1 MANIV
6 IVESPAKATTIKGY
20 LGSNYKVVASK
31 GHVRDLPK
39 SKLGVDV
46 EHNFAPTYINIRGK
60 GDLINDLKKEAKKAD
75 NIFLA
80 TDPDREGEAISWH
93 LATVLG
99 IPANKAKRVTF
110 NEITKNAVK
119 AAIKSPR
126 TIDMNL
132 VNSQQARRILD
143 RIVGYKISPFLW
155 KNLKSGLSAGRV
167 QSVATR
173 LIVER
178 EEDIRAFVP
187 EEYWNITANLLNSKK
202 KSFDAKFQGDE
213 KNKIE
218 LSNEEETQ
226 EILKNLENAQYVV
239 KTIKKG
245 TKYKAPAPPFI
256 TSTLQQEANKR
267 YSFQSNRTMKA
278 AQELYEGL
286 SLGKGEEHGL
296 ITYMRT
302 DSLRIS
308 NEARDAVREYI
319 LDKYGK
325 EYYPENAREYKS
337 KKNAQDAH
345 EAIRPSNMEYEP
357 DKIKKSL
364 TDDQYKI
371 YKLIWDRFVA
381 SQMQSAVLDTINV
394 DIAANGY
401 IFKASGY
408 SIKFPGFM
416 SAYEEIAEENGEN
429 GKAGDKE
436 SDEEPETLGKKETKL
451 PELKEGEILTLNKLT
466 PSQHFT
472 QPPPR
477 YTEASLI
484 KSLEEQGIGRP
495 STYAPTLTTIIQ
507 RGYIERESKML
518 KPTPLGE
525 VTTNIMKNNFEDIV
539 DYGFTAKI
547 EDDFDNIED
556 GKVDYIIILRKF
568 YDGFEKTLEE
578 AEENIG
584 KEEIVIPDTEIDY
597 ACENCGQKL
606 IVKNGRFGKFAACPN
621 YPECKFTLRLDRD
634 GNIVNKKDENAE
646 IQKTDLKC
654 DLCGSEMVI
663 RKGKYGSFY
672 ACSNYPKCK
681 NTKPINAEIENVSC
695 PMCKSKILKKRGK
708 KMYFYSCEKYP
719 ECSFSSW
726 DMPVEKK
733 CPKCKSMMLQK
744 RSKNKI
750 TLYCYDKECGYS
762 EQVEQVEE
770 QAEE

>member
-6 IVESPAKATTIKGY
+6 IVESPAKANTIKGY

-31 GHVRDLPK
+31 GHIRDLPK
-39 SKLGVDV
+39 SKLGVDI
-46 EHNFAPTYINIRGK
+46 EHDFDPTYINIRGK

-93 LATVLG
+93 LAAVLG
-99 IPANKAKRVTF
+99 IPESKAKRIVF

-119 AAIKSPR
+119 AAIKKPR
-126 TIDMNL
+126 NIDMNL

-155 KNLKSGLSAGRV
+155 KKLKSGLSAGRV

-178 EEDIRAFVP
+178 EEEIRIFIPV
-187 EEYWNITANLLNSKK
+187 EYWNITANLFNSKK
-202 KSFDAKFQGDE
+202 KSFDAKFHGDE

-218 LSNEEETQ
+218 LNNEEETNAV
-226 EILKNLENAQYVV
+226 LKNLENAKYIV

-245 TKYKAPAPPFI
+245 TKNRHPVPPFI
-256 TSTLQQEANKR
+256 TSTLQQEANRR
-267 YSFQSNRTMKA
+267 YNFQSNRTMKT

-286 SLGKGEEHGL
+286 VLGKGEGHGL

-308 NEARDAVREYI
+308 NEARDAAKQYI
-319 LDKYGK
+319 IEKYGE

-337 KKNAQDAH
+337 KKSAQDAH
-345 EAIRPSNMEYEP
+345 EAIRPSNMEYTPE
-357 DKIKKSL
+357 KIKTSL
-364 TDDQYKI
+364 TGDQYRI

-381 SQMQSAVLDTINV
+381 SQMQSAVLDTVNV
-394 DIAANGY
+394 DIESNGY

-408 SIKFPGFM
+408 TIKFPGFLA
-416 SAYEEIAEENGEN
+416 AYEEVTDESEESKDSEDGEN
-429 GKAGDKE
+429 SNKKAA
-436 SDEEPETLGKKETKL
+436 KL

-477 YTEASLI
+477 YTEATLI

-507 RGYIERESKML
+507 RGYIERESKLL

-525 VTTNIMKNNFEDIV
+525 VTTNIMKENFEDIV

-547 EDDFDNIED
+547 EDDFDDIED
-556 GKVDYIIILRKF
+556 GKADYIIILRKF
-568 YDGFEKTLEE
+568 YDGFEKDLEK

-584 KEEIVIPDTEIDY
+584 KDEIVIPDTEIDY
-597 ACENCGQKL
+597 DCENCGHKL
-606 IVKNGRFGKFAACPN
+606 VIKNGRFGKFAACPN
-621 YPECKFTLRLDRD
+621 YPECKFTLKLDRD
-634 GNIVNKKDENAE
+634 GNIINKSEEKAE
-646 IQKTDLKC
+646 IQKTNLKC
-654 DLCGSEMVI
+654 DLCSSEMVI
-663 RKGKYGSFY
+663 RKGRYGNFY

-681 NTKPINAEIENVSC
+681 NTKPINAEMENVIC
-695 PMCKSKILKKRGK
+695 PLCKSKIIKRRGK
-708 KMYFYSCEKYP
+708 RTYFYSCEKYP
-719 ECSFSSW
+719 ECSFSTW
-726 DMPVEKK
+726 NMPVEKK
-733 CPKCKSMMLQK
+733 CPKCKSMMMQK
-744 RSKNKI
+744 KAKNKTTI
-750 TLYCYDKECGYS
+750 YCYNEKCGYT
-762 EQVEQVEE
+762 EQVEHIEE
-770 QAEE
+770 PPNE